1 MTITATELKKN
12 LGYYLNKA
20 EEERITVTKNGKEAV
35 ILSPA
40 RSSSLSFLTG
50 LLEDFGTDLLE
61 DEEIKWE
68 YLKYE

>member
-1 MTITATELKKN
+1 M
-12 LGYYLNKA
+12 
-20 EEERITVTKNGKEAV
+20 
-35 ILSPA
+35 
-40 RSSSLSFLTG
+40 SFLTG